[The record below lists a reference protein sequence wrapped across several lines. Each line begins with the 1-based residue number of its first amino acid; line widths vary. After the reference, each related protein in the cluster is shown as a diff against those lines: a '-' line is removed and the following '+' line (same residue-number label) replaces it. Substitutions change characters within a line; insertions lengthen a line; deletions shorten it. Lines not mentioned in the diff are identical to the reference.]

1 MDESKKRYFIRVSIL
16 VFADAL
22 SISLAYL
29 IALSA
34 RFDFYWENIP
44 EMYLKSIVRFLP
56 ASIVI
61 SIIVYYFLKLYHSI
75 WRYASE
81 REIYR
86 IIIAY
91 VIIGAALLLV
101 NHIQFF
107 NIPNSCLFYGHV
119 MSLVFCVGIRF
130 AYRLMRNLMLS
141 TQNRGQEK
149 ERVLLVGAGFS
160 AVELLKNDRFT
171 RRYRVV
177 SVVDDNPSTW
187 GRFLE
192 GVKIEGGRDKIQEL
206 VEKHNINTI
215 VFAIPSAAR
224 EVKGQILSICKETGC
239 KLQTVPGINAE
250 EASKLTNIN
259 IGDMVGHDLIPVN
272 EERINDMVR
281 GKTILITGAG
291 GSVGTGIAERVAA
304 GSPSELILLDLNRN
318 ALYETKRRLNKNH
331 PQTHVTCLLADC
343 SDIESMKNLTA
354 DMVFHA
360 AAIAATGDQNDA
372 VIRENNE
379 AAIKGTMAVNSPKK
393 ILLTGVDEEVK
404 EKDAVVIRM
413 GYILDTN
420 PDPIRLFRNQVEEGG
435 PVTVPDA
442 NMVRNYITVKEAA
455 AYVLDAASRTGNG
468 DIITIEQ
475 GTPVMVNEL
484 ARDLIKLSGYSL
496 QDIPIVYG
504 N

>member
-343 SDIESMKNLTA
+343 SDI
-354 DMVFHA
+354 
-360 AAIAATGDQNDA
+360 
-372 VIRENNE
+372 
-379 AAIKGTMAVNSPKK
+379 
-393 ILLTGVDEEVK
+393 
-404 EKDAVVIRM
+404 
-413 GYILDTN
+413 
-420 PDPIRLFRNQVEEGG
+420 
-435 PVTVPDA
+435 
-442 NMVRNYITVKEAA
+442 
-455 AYVLDAASRTGNG
+455 
-468 DIITIEQ
+468 
-475 GTPVMVNEL
+475 
-484 ARDLIKLSGYSL
+484 LSG
-496 QDIPIVYG
+496 QERRKHR
-504 N
+504 

>member
-192 GVKIEGGRDKIQEL
+192 GVKIEGGRQHISLEQLK
-206 VEKHNINTI
+206 
-215 VFAIPSAAR
+215 A
-224 EVKGQILSICKETGC
+224 
-239 KLQTVPGINAE
+239 
-250 EASKLTNIN
+250 
-259 IGDMVGHDLIPVN
+259 
-272 EERINDMVR
+272 
-281 GKTILITGAG
+281 
-291 GSVGTGIAERVAA
+291 
-304 GSPSELILLDLNRN
+304 
-318 ALYETKRRLNKNH
+318 
-331 PQTHVTCLLADC
+331 
-343 SDIESMKNLTA
+343 
-354 DMVFHA
+354 
-360 AAIAATGDQNDA
+360 
-372 VIRENNE
+372 IREILGCSYDDLLE
-379 AAIKGTMAVNSPKK
+379 DPAPAEKKGGHK
-393 ILLTGVDEEVK
+393 
-404 EKDAVVIRM
+404 
-413 GYILDTN
+413 
-420 PDPIRLFRNQVEEGG
+420 
-435 PVTVPDA
+435 
-442 NMVRNYITVKEAA
+442 
-455 AYVLDAASRTGNG
+455 
-468 DIITIEQ
+468 
-475 GTPVMVNEL
+475 
-484 ARDLIKLSGYSL
+484 
-496 QDIPIVYG
+496 
-504 N
+504 